1 MKKLLVSVN
10 GKEYIVDVEVL
21 EDDENIGTMPNT
33 EYKSAYVSA
42 PVEIVNRPAEPNKSM
57 NSAKSYEEL
66 EAPMNGVVVDILVNL
81 GDHVSKG
88 QLLVS
93 LEVMKMKT
101 NVNAPDNGT
110 IKTIEVRVGDHVELG
125 QTLLTFE

>member
-1 MKKLLVSVN
+1 MKKLLISVN
-10 GKEYIVDVEVL
+10 GKEYIVDVEIL
-21 EDDENIGTMPNT
+21 EDDENMGTMQNT

-42 PVEIVNRPAEPNKSM
+42 PAETVNRPAEPKKSM

-66 EAPMNGVVVDILVNL
+66 EAPMNGVVVDILVKP

-88 QLLVS
+88 QLVVA

-101 NVNAPDNGT
+101 NVNAPNNGS
-110 IKTIEVRVGDHVELG
+110 IKTIEVKVGDHVELG